1 MLASFNIGTMMSQE
15 NQIKNIP
22 TDMLETYHNHKFQ
35 LYTGERLDDMVES
48 IKANGILLPIIV
60 QPLSNG
66 NYEILSGHNRTNAAK
81 IAGLETV
88 PAVIKENLSED
99 EAEMYVI
106 ETNLSQRGFTDLRI
120 SEQATVLAMRH
131 SKMFSEEKRQRIAEE
146 LEVMEG
152 KSKSKLEKTGE
163 EYGLKK
169 DTVARLLRV
178 DKLIPEMKAWVDDK
192 QLPVRAAVELSYIP
206 ENGQKLVYDVFSN
219 LEEKVNMKKA
229 KNIRQAFETH
239 EELNEDDLLEII
251 TDEQQEKENIRFADK
266 DHKKG
271 YNALIKL
278 MKRNDCYHKALA
290 YLITL
295 DNVCREHIDDLFD
308 LQEDTIKPDGV
319 HKAWQTGTSQKT
331 SRLAFNLW
339 NNFTGTVDD
348 EADELN
354 DSERNYAVDE
364 IFCCSYAPFYY
375 EAVKLR
381 YPEYNG

>member
-22 TDMLETYHNHKFQ
+22 IDMLETYHNHKFQ

-106 ETNLSQRGFTDLRI
+106 ETNLSQRGFNDLRI

-131 SKMFSEEKRQRIAEE
+131 SKMFSEEKRQQIAEE

-192 QLPVRAAVELSYIP
+192 YLPVRAAVELSYIP

-219 LEEKVNMKKA
+219 LEEKVNMKKSKA
-229 KNIRQAFETH
+229 IRQAFETY

-278 MKRNDCYHKALA
+278 MKRNDCYHKAIA

-295 DNVCREHIDDLFD
+295 DNVCREHTDDLFD

-354 DSERNYAVDE
+354 DPKSNYTVDE

>member
-1 MLASFNIGTMMSQE
+1 MLASFDIGTMMSQE

-22 TDMLETYHNHKFQ
+22 IDMLETYHNHKFQ
-35 LYTGERLDDMVES
+35 LYTGERLEDMVES

-60 QPLSNG
+60 QPLGNG

-81 IAGLETV
+81 IAGLDSV
-88 PAVIKENLSED
+88 PAVIKENLSDD

-106 ETNLSQRGFTDLRI
+106 ETNLSQRGFNDLRI
-120 SEQATVLAMRH
+120 SEQAAVLAMRH
-131 SKMFSEEKRQRIAEE
+131 SKMFSEEKRQQIAEE
-146 LEVMEG
+146 LGVMEG

-192 QLPVRAAVELSYIP
+192 QLPVRAAVELSYIS

-219 LEEKVNMKKA
+219 LEEKVNIKKSKA
-229 KNIRQAFETH
+229 IRKAFETYD
-239 EELNEDDLLEII
+239 EISEDDLLEVI
-251 TDEQQEKENIRFADK
+251 TDEPWEKENIRFADK
-266 DHKKG
+266 NHKKG
-271 YNALIKL
+271 YNALIKS
-278 MKRNDCYHKALA
+278 MRKNDCYHKALA

-295 DNVCREHIDDLFD
+295 DNLCREHTDDLFD
-308 LQEDTIKPDGV
+308 LQEDTIKPEGV
-319 HKAWQTGTSQKT
+319 HKLWQTATSQKT

-339 NNFTGTVDD
+339 NDFTGTVDD

-354 DSERNYAVDE
+354 DPERNYAVDE
-364 IFCCSYAPFYY
+364 IFCCNYAPFYY
-375 EAVKLR
+375 EAIKLR